1 LRDSAS
7 SHKNTLIVI
16 ATVLLIAGAF
26 VLLFWMGI
34 LGVGVWQLLSQK
46 DYDIDDPE
54 IVQLVE
60 KAPAEVIPVQPPES
74 TSQAI
79 WSLNTPYDKKLNEV
93 GQRLM
98 QVNQIKPAIQFK
110 VLKKQPDSQSNTESK
125 QQKQKPQWAFAVPAK
140 RTVYFSREAMS
151 LIQSDSELACIL
163 GHEIAHIM
171 FNQASIAHILLK
183 DKAEQDQNYQMEH
196 EADAVGIFLAEKAGY
211 HPLGMVYFFKTM
223 SDLEDNGK
231 IQYDFSG
238 TIQSHP
244 PDASRIRVIHYVI
257 RQRFARWAE
266 KPFEME
272 QSLYQALWDST
283 KQFDEMNVQ
292 LKNETQQMLPI
303 RDRLEH
309 YPYAYTSDFE
319 ADKARFNQWVSGYNA
334 KVKAQ
339 DALLN
344 EIQRLQSKFQ
354 EG

>member
-1 LRDSAS
+1 LSDSTS
-7 SHKNTLIVI
+7 SRKNVLIAI
-16 ATVLLIAGAF
+16 GTILLIAGSF

-34 LGVGVWQLLSQK
+34 LGVGVWHLLSQK

-60 KAPAEVIPVQPPES
+60 KAPAEVIPVHPPET

-79 WSLNTPYDKKLNEV
+79 WSLNTPYETKLNEV

-110 VLKKQPDSQSNTESK
+110 VLKKFSDQDSK
-125 QQKQKPQWAFAVPAK
+125 QQQKPQWAFAVPAK
-140 RTVYFSREAMS
+140 RTVYFSREALS

-171 FNQASIAHILLK
+171 FNQASIAHLLLK

-196 EADAVGIFLAEKAGY
+196 EADVVGIFLAEKAGY

-223 SDLEDNGK
+223 SNLEDNDQ

-238 TIQSHP
+238 TVQSHP

-257 RQRFARWAE
+257 RQRFSKWTDKA
-266 KPFEME
+266 FDME

-283 KQFDEMNVQ
+283 KQFDEQNKQ
-292 LKNETQQMLPI
+292 LKRETQQMLPI
-303 RDRLEH
+303 RDRLQH
-309 YPYAYTSDFE
+309 YPYAYASDFE
-319 ADKARFNQWVSGYNA
+319 ADKARFNQWVSDYNA
-334 KVKAQ
+334 KVQAQ
-339 DALLN
+339 DALLK
-344 EIQRLQSKFQ
+344 EIQQLQNKFQ